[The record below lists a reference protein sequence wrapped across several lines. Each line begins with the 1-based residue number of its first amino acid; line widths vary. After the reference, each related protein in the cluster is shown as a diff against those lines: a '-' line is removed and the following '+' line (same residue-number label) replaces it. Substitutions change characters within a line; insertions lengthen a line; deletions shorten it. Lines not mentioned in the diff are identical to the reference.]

1 MPINPVAG
9 PGAITGPLVVGSRG
23 PNVRTLQEA
32 LNNTTPSP
40 RLQPDG
46 AFGLK
51 TDAAV
56 RAFQRLKNLKV
67 DGIVGPK
74 TAAALG
80 LRFTAAV
87 APLPPGPS
95 PQPPG
100 PPRLPHE
107 IPVTP
112 GAPDA
117 TAIAQLVEAVVQGLS
132 EIHSGVLRVVNSLD
146 ELPDVVLNE
155 IRSLLAGPFQAAV
168 GILRGCVQ
176 AARVNVTAA
185 ASIIAD
191 AIRSA
196 FQKMINA
203 LQAILGVLSRL
214 PDLLGLGSVADKIR
228 QIIVKIQRAVEAI
241 IDTIIRTLAGAGRS
255 VVEAASAIVGILREV
270 AA

>member
-1 MPINPVAG
+1 MQMNPVVG

-32 LNNTTPSP
+32 LNKTTPSP
-40 RLQPDG
+40 RLQADG

-56 RAFQRLKNLKV
+56 RAFQRLKNLKP

-87 APLPPGPS
+87 APLPGPS

-117 TAIAQLVEAVVQGLS
+117 NAIAQLVEAVIQGLS
-132 EIHSGVLRVVNSLD
+132 EIHSGVLRVVNALD

-155 IRSLLAGPFQAAV
+155 IRSLLSGPFQAAV

-185 ASIIAD
+185 ASIIGD

-203 LQAILGVLSRL
+203 LQACLGVLSRL
-214 PDLLGLGSVADKIR
+214 PDLLGLGGVADKIR

-255 VVEAASAIVGILREV
+255 VVEAASTIIGILREV